1 MARGQFII
9 FKEMIYLK
17 NIFSL
22 AQTSSQ
28 ATGVVSIL
36 FPHFICGNRINT
48 KPVAWDNVAQNE
60 DDFRFILV

>member
-22 AQTSSQ
+22 ARTSSQ
-28 ATGVVSIL
+28 ATGFEFIL
-36 FPHFICGNRINT
+36 FPHFICGNGMDT
-48 KPVAWDNVAQNE
+48 KPVAWDDVAQNE